1 VGEQG
6 KGFAVVASEV
16 RSLAGRSA
24 TAAKEIKGLVLDS
37 VQKVEHGTKLVN
49 SSGEELKQIV
59 ASVDRVAGMVAEI
72 SSAAQE
78 QSAGIEQINKAVSQ
92 MDEITQK
99 NAALVEESS
108 ASSESMAQKAGE
120 LKEAVSRFKIDET
133 NLHLSTT
140 RGSSFSARSASD
152 KKTEAFRPRS
162 HSSKPARK
170 VVGGSRESHFDAED
184 RPGLKM
190 TKSDDIL

>member
-37 VQKVEHGTKLVN
+37 VQRVEHGTKLVN
-49 SSGEELKQIV
+49 SSGEELKHIV
-59 ASVDRVAGMVAEI
+59 ASVDRVVNMVAEI

-108 ASSESMAQKAGE
+108 AASESMAQQADD
-120 LKEAVSRFKIDET
+120 LRNSVSRFKIDES
-133 NLHLSTT
+133 NLHLSTPT
-140 RGSSFSARSASD
+140 VSSYVSRSASSG
-152 KKTEAFRPRS
+152 KKEPR
-162 HSSKPARK
+162 SSKPARK
-170 VVGGSRESHFDAED
+170 VVGGSSDYSSHVSAD
-184 RPGLKM
+184 RSELTF
-190 TKSDDIL
+190 TKDDDEIF

>member
-1 VGEQG
+1 
-6 KGFAVVASEV
+6 
-16 RSLAGRSA
+16 
-24 TAAKEIKGLVLDS
+24 
-37 VQKVEHGTKLVN
+37 
-49 SSGEELKQIV
+49 
-59 ASVDRVAGMVAEI
+59 MVAEI

-133 NLHLSTT
+133 NLHLSPAS
-140 RGSSFSARSASD
+140 GSSFSARSASV
-152 KKTEAFRPRS
+152 KKPE
-162 HSSKPARK
+162 PARK
-170 VVGGSRESHFDAED
+170 VVGGSSNHTPQTSD
-184 RPGLKM
+184 RPKLTL
-190 TKSDDIL
+190 TKDDDIF